1 MKNNLGMITDQF
13 KYIILI
19 YLIISNFHS
28 FGQKSESPVYVC
40 PCDDGCS
47 SLCSDLHFDKG
58 GSCPRCGMG
67 LQLLKIN
74 STDILSI
81 DKMKEDLDY
90 VVGKLSENHVNPY
103 LYISKVEFDRLY
115 KKIRNQIKEPRTRI
129 EFYLLVSELVTALKD
144 GHTVMDIPMT
154 YYNEYEKS
162 GLVFPLSIM
171 MSENGI
177 FAKEIH
183 HNNSGIKK
191 GDQILAINRKSSKT
205 IVNDFRMLINDVM
218 PLYDVYAKL
227 FTQLLWFKYGDSMEF
242 QIEFKNQAGQ
252 IVKET
257 IPGIMKSESKTGE
270 FNSEPDFD
278 FKVIDNAT
286 AVLTFSRMFRAE
298 EFDHFLDSTFNVMHE
313 KRIKNLII
321 DIRKNGG
328 GRGRMADS
336 LFSYLTEKPYN
347 LFAGIKY
354 KISKD
359 LKDLYL
365 SNDPN
370 HTDPIDSA
378 FIMSQPNGVVADF
391 LKHTNQTMITITPH
405 KKNNGYKGKV
415 FLLTS
420 NHTFSGGAL
429 VAGIFKCNAMGKIIG
444 TAPSQ
449 TTKFVADHT
458 YVKLPNS
465 KLDLGIS
472 FVELHLPC
480 EQSYYQGIKPDYEIK
495 QKQED
500 IKNGIDTQMKF
511 VIQLIMANK

>member
-1 MKNNLGMITDQF
+1 MKNNLGTITYQF

-19 YLIISNFHS
+19 NLLILTFHS

-40 PCDDGCS
+40 PCDAACS
-47 SLCSDLHFDKG
+47 SLCSDLHFDKE
-58 GSCPRCGMG
+58 GSCPKCGMG

-90 VVGKLSENHVNPY
+90 VVVKLSENHVNPY
-103 LYISKVEFDRLY
+103 LYITKVEFDRLY
-115 KKIRNQIKEPRTRI
+115 KKMRNQIEKPLPRL
-129 EFYLLVSELVTALKD
+129 EFYLMVSELVTALRD
-144 GHTVMDIPMT
+144 GHTVIDIPMM
-154 YYNEYEKS
+154 YFNEYEKS
-162 GLVFPLSIM
+162 GLLFPLSLV
-171 MSENGI
+171 MSENG
-177 FAKEIH
+177 FFVTQIH
-183 HNNSGIKK
+183 NKNSGINI
-191 GDQILAINRKSSKT
+191 GDQILSVNGKSSTT

-227 FTQLLWFKYGDSMEF
+227 FNQLLWFKYGDSKEF
-242 QIEFKNQAGQ
+242 QIKFKNQAGQ
-252 IVKET
+252 IVKIT
-257 IPGIMKSESKTGE
+257 IPGIKKSELKTGD
-270 FNSEPDFD
+270 FISESDFD
-278 FKVIDNAT
+278 LKFIDNAT
-286 AVLTFSRMFRAE
+286 ALLTFSRMFRAE
-298 EFDHFLDSTFNVMHE
+298 AFDHFLDSAFDVLQE
-313 KRIKNLII
+313 KRIENLII

-328 GRGRMADS
+328 GKGRMADS
-336 LFSYLTEKPYN
+336 LFNYLTEKPYN

-354 KISKD
+354 KISED

-365 SNDPN
+365 GNDLN
-370 HTDPIDSA
+370 HTDPVDSA
-378 FIMSQPNGVVADF
+378 FIMGQPNGVVADF

-405 KKNNGYKGKV
+405 KKENVFKGKV

-429 VAGIFKCNAMGKIIG
+429 VAGIFKCNAIGKIVG

-500 IKNGIDTQMKF
+500 IKNGIDSQMKF
-511 VIQLIMANK
+511 VLQLIRANK

>member
-1 MKNNLGMITDQF
+1 MKNIPETITDQV

-19 YLIISNFHS
+19 NLLIITFQS
-28 FGQKSESPVYVC
+28 FGQKNESPVFVC
-40 PCDDGCS
+40 PCNAACS

-58 GSCPRCGMG
+58 GSCPRCGME
-67 LQLLKIN
+67 LQLLKI
-74 STDILSI
+74 SSADILSI

-90 VVGKLSENHVNPY
+90 VFGKLSENHINPY
-103 LYISKVEFDRLY
+103 LYISKVKFDRLY
-115 KKIRNQIKEPRTRI
+115 RKIRNQIEEPLPRL
-129 EFYLLVSELVTALKD
+129 EFYLLVSELVTALRD
-144 GHTVMDIPMT
+144 GHTAMNIPMA

-177 FAKEIH
+177 FATQIH
-183 HNNSGIKK
+183 LRNSGIKK
-191 GDQILAINRKSSKT
+191 GDQILAINGKSFKT

-218 PLYDVYAKL
+218 PLYDVYATQFNQL
-227 FTQLLWFKYGDSMEF
+227 FWFKYGSNKEF

-252 IVKET
+252 IVKEI
-257 IPGIMKSESKTGE
+257 IPGIMKSEWNT
-270 FNSEPDFD
+270 SEYNPKPDFD

-286 AVLTFSRMFRAE
+286 GVLTFSRMFKVE
-298 EFDHFLDSTFNVMHE
+298 EFDHFLDRTFNLIQE
-313 KRIKNLII
+313 KKIKNLII

-336 LFSYLTEKPYN
+336 LFNYLTEKPYN

-365 SNDPN
+365 NNDPN

-378 FIMSQPNGVVADF
+378 FIMSQPDGIVADF
-391 LKHTNQTMITITPH
+391 LKHTNQTMVTITPH
-405 KKNNGYKGKV
+405 KKKNVFKGKV
-415 FLLTS
+415 FLLTG

-429 VAGIFKCNAMGKIIG
+429 IAGIFKCNEIGKIIG

-495 QKQED
+495 QKPED
-500 IKNGIDTQMKF
+500 IENDIDTQMKF
-511 VIQLIMANK
+511 VVQLIKANE